1 MFMMTMEIYTN
12 FEPKKLEVKSGD
24 TVIFTHTDPYN
35 VHNIMFEPNGIPKNA
50 NIPMM
55 SPEEMNEGETWKVT
69 FSKSGTYKYHCHPHY
84 DMGMMGE
91 IIVDHPSKPE
101 EMNMDAEMG
110 DHAFIDTLETAT
122 KQGDAAG
129 LRKVGHQRLGD
140 GADISF
146 GFTVKRRA
154 IFPEK
159 LFCTREK

>member
-1 MFMMTMEIYTN
+1 MKKIILTAFLAITFPVIAQAAEYKVEMKFNEDSGDVY

-110 DHAFIDTLETAT
+110 DHH
-122 KQGDAAG
+122 GG
-129 LRKVGHQRLGD
+129 GHMHHG
-140 GADISF
+140 G
-146 GFTVKRRA
+146 KHH
-154 IFPEK
+154 
-159 LFCTREK
+159 